1 MNPLVQFRTT
11 ILPLLSAFPLVCFT
25 IAPTARAVSP
35 APDGF
40 YPGNNT
46 AEGENALFSLTSGEF
61 NTAIGAFELTNNKT
75 GFDNTAIGS
84 QALVLTTRGSDNTAI
99 GSGALAS
106 NTSGFFNTATG
117 SQALVS
123 NTSGPGNTA
132 NGRLAL
138 FSNTE
143 GGYNTATGFH
153 ALLNNKTGGF
163 NTAVGFQALANNT
176 GHNNIALG
184 NNAGALHSIGN
195 NNIYI
200 GNEGRVTETGTIAI
214 GRRVGQTRT
223 FIQGIRLQTTG
234 KANAIP
240 VVIDSDSQLGTVS
253 SSRRF
258 KREIRPMDEASEAIL
273 GLKPVTFHYKSDDT
287 GTPQFGLIAEEVAEI
302 NPDLVVRDENDEI
315 YTVRY
320 DAVNA
325 MLLNEFLKEH
335 RKVQEQEATIV
346 RLRQDFQSK
355 LAEQQKEIKA
365 LATGLEKVSAELDLS
380 RTAPQTVENN
390 R

>member
-61 NTAIGAFELTNNKT
+61 NTAIGAFALTNNKT

-153 ALLNNKTGGF
+153 ALLNNKTGSF

-258 KREIRPMDEASEAIL
+258 KREIRPMDQASEAIL

-287 GTPQFGLIAEEVAEI
+287 GTRQFGLIAEEVAEI

-355 LAEQQKEIKA
+355 LAVQQKEIKA

-380 RTAPQTVENN
+380 RTAPRMVENN